1 MILVRLDRQYRTT
14 LLYTDLIASMS
25 SKQLRFLWT
34 LTIAALLV
42 MLIYLA
48 NHLNALMDIDE
59 QQVPGCTLEQGS
71 CTVTLNSGD
80 SVRLSVSPWP
90 VLALKPVEF
99 QVFSDTLALES
110 ARLALTGRN
119 MYMGIHQ
126 YTLHPGERI
135 AGLSVTGTISVCT
148 EQVMPWRGRLELET
162 TAGPEQLWFD
172 FDVLQM

>member
-1 MILVRLDRQYRTT
+1 
-14 LLYTDLIASMS
+14 MS
-25 SKQLRFLWT
+25 TKQLKLLWT

-59 QQVPGCTLEQGS
+59 SQMPGCVMEQGS
-71 CTVTLNSGD
+71 CTVTLSSGD

-99 QVFSDTLALES
+99 RIMADNLSLSS
-110 ARLALTGRN
+110 AQLALTGRT

-126 YTLHPGERI
+126 YTLRPL
-135 AGLSVTGTISVCT
+135 AGGNTLAVNGTISVCT
-148 EQVMPWRGRLELET
+148 EKVMPWRGRVELET
-162 TAGPEQLWFD
+162 SAGPKQVWFD
-172 FDVLQM
+172 FNVLQM

>member
-1 MILVRLDRQYRTT
+1 
-14 LLYTDLIASMS
+14 MS
-25 SKQLRFLWT
+25 TKQLKFLWT

-59 QQVPGCTLEQGS
+59 NQMPGCVMEQGS
-71 CTVTLNSGD
+71 CTVTLSSGD

-99 QVFSDTLALES
+99 RIMADNLRLTS
-110 ARLALTGRN
+110 AQLALTGRS

-126 YTLHPGERI
+126 YTLRPSTGDNTL
-135 AGLSVTGTISVCT
+135 AVNGTISVCT
-148 EQVMPWRGRLELET
+148 EKVMPWRGRVELET
-162 TAGPEQLWFD
+162 ASGSEQIWFD

>member
-1 MILVRLDRQYRTT
+1 MSTRQ
-14 LLYTDLIASMS
+14 LKL
-25 SKQLRFLWT
+25 LWT

-59 QQVPGCTLEQGS
+59 QQVPGCVMQQGS

-99 QVFSDTLALES
+99 RVVADNLRLES
-110 ARLALTGRN
+110 AQLALTGRT

-126 YTLHPGERI
+126 YTLNPLERI
-135 AGLSVTGTISVCT
+135 NGLGVEGTISVCT
-148 EQVMPWRGRLELET
+148 EAVMPWRGRLELET
-162 TAGPEQLWFD
+162 NRGAQQVWFN

>member
-1 MILVRLDRQYRTT
+1 
-14 LLYTDLIASMS
+14 MS
-25 SKQLRFLWT
+25 TKQLRFLWT

-59 QQVPGCTLEQGS
+59 SRMPGCVMEQGN
-71 CTVTLNSGD
+71 CTVTLSSGD

-99 QVFSDTLALES
+99 QIMADNLRLTS
-110 ARLALTGRN
+110 AQLALTGRS

-126 YTLHPGERI
+126 YTLRPS
-135 AGLSVTGTISVCT
+135 AGDNTLAVNGTISVCT
-148 EQVMPWRGRLELET
+148 EKVMPWRGRVELET
-162 TAGPEQLWFD
+162 SSGPEQIWFD

>member
-1 MILVRLDRQYRTT
+1 
-14 LLYTDLIASMS
+14 MS
-25 SKQLRFLWT
+25 TKQLRFLWT

-59 QQVPGCTLEQGS
+59 SQMPGCVMEQGN
-71 CTVTLNSGD
+71 CTVTLSSGD

-99 QVFSDTLALES
+99 QIMADNLRLTS
-110 ARLALTGRN
+110 AQLALTGRS

-126 YTLHPGERI
+126 YTLRPS
-135 AGLSVTGTISVCT
+135 AGDNTLAVNGTISVCT
-148 EQVMPWRGRLELET
+148 EKVMPWRGRVELET
-162 TAGPEQLWFD
+162 SSGPEQIWFD

>member
-1 MILVRLDRQYRTT
+1 
-14 LLYTDLIASMS
+14 MS
-25 SKQLRFLWT
+25 TKQLKLLWT

-59 QQVPGCTLEQGS
+59 SQMPGCVMEQGS
-71 CTVTLNSGD
+71 CTVTLSSGD

-99 QVFSDTLALES
+99 RIIADNLRLSS
-110 ARLALTGRN
+110 AKLALTGRT

-126 YTLHPGERI
+126 YTLLPSAQNG
-135 AGLSVTGTISVCT
+135 GLSVTGTISVCT
-148 EQVMPWRGRLELET
+148 EKVMPWRGRVELET
-162 TAGPEQLWFD
+162 ASGPRQIWFD